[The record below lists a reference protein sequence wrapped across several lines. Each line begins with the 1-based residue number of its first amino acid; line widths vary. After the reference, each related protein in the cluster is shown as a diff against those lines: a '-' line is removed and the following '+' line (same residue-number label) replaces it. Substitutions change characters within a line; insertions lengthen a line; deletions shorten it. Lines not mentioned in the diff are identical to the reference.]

1 VPETSR
7 DERLSLSRHF
17 RATLAF
23 GLPLVGANLAGLA
36 INVTDTVMVGWLGA
50 TQLAAIV
57 LASQFYFLMWIIGA
71 GMAFAVVPLA
81 SSALGAGDTRKVR
94 RSVRMGLWILTL
106 YSSVAMIPLWFAE
119 EIFLALGQSPEIA
132 DLAGIYMRV
141 AVWSLLPAM
150 LLAGLRSFLMSLE
163 CARFILVATISGT
176 VLNVILNYM
185 LIFGNFGAPEMG
197 IAGAALA
204 TVGANVF
211 IAAAMAAY
219 IIIQPNT
226 REFKIF
232 NRIWRPDWE
241 LLLEILRLG
250 WPISIGLLA
259 EMGLFMAAT
268 IMMGWLGT
276 IALAAH
282 GIVMQL
288 VAVAFMVP
296 LGLANAATV
305 RVGVAHG
312 RSDWQALGRAGITV
326 FIAAGSMSVAIAAVY
341 LVLPEFLI
349 TRFLEMGNAKSA
361 EVLNYAIPLLLIAA
375 IFHIF
380 DGLQAVGLGI
390 LRGMK
395 DTRVPMYIAV
405 FSYWLIG
412 VPAAYI
418 LAFVFAMGGVGVW
431 IGITIGLI
439 TAAAALSHRF
449 VRRDQLSRPT
459 K

>member
-1 VPETSR
+1 M
-7 DERLSLSRHF
+7 
-17 RATLAF
+17 
-23 GLPLVGANLAGLA
+23 GANLAGLA

-81 SSALGAGDTRKVR
+81 SNALGAGDTTRVR

-119 EIFLALGQSPEIA
+119 DIFLALGQSPEITS
-132 DLAGIYMRV
+132 LAGIYMRV
-141 AVWSLLPAM
+141 AVWSLFPAM
-150 LLAGLRSFLMSLE
+150 VLAGLRSFLMSLE
-163 CARFILVATISGT
+163 CARFILVATISGAM
-176 VLNVILNYM
+176 LNVLLNYM
-185 LIFGNFGAPEMG
+185 FIFGNFAAPEMG
-197 IAGAALA
+197 IAGAAVA
-204 TVGANVF
+204 TVGANIF
-211 IAAAMAAY
+211 IAAVMAVY
-219 IIIQPNT
+219 IIVRPNT
-226 REFKIF
+226 CEFKIF

-250 WPISIGLLA
+250 WLLA

-305 RVGVAHG
+305 RVGVAFG
-312 RSDWQALGRAGITV
+312 RFDGQALGRAGITA
-326 FIAAGSMSVAIAAVY
+326 FIAAGSMSLAIAVIYIA
-341 LVLPEFLI
+341 LPEFLI
-349 TRFLEMGNAKSA
+349 ARFLEMGNAKSA
-361 EVLNYAIPLLLIAA
+361 DVLNFAKPLLFIAA

-405 FSYWLIG
+405 FSYWLVG
-412 VPAAYI
+412 VPAAY
-418 LAFVFAMGGVGVW
+418 LFAFVFAMGAIGVW
-431 IGITIGLI
+431 VGITFGLVI
-439 TAAAALSHRF
+439 AAVAFLHRF
-449 VRRDQLSRPT
+449 VRREQISLPV

>member
-1 VPETSR
+1 MPEPSR
-7 DERLSLSRHF
+7 DDNLSLTRHF

-23 GLPLVGANLAGLA
+23 GLPLAGANLAGLA

-50 TQLAAIV
+50 TQLAAVV

-71 GMAFAVVPLA
+71 GMAFAVIPLA
-81 SSALGAGDTRKVR
+81 SNALGAGDTAKVR
-94 RSVRMGLWILTL
+94 RSVRMGLWLLTL
-106 YSSVAMIPLWFAE
+106 YSAAAMVPLWFAE
-119 EIFLALGQSPEIA
+119 EIFLALGQPPEIA
-132 DLAGIYMRV
+132 GLAGIYTRV
-141 AVWSLLPAM
+141 AVWALLPAT
-150 LLAGLRSFLMSLE
+150 LLAGLRAFLMSLQ
-163 CARFILVATISGT
+163 CARFILGATISGAL
-176 VLNVILNYM
+176 LNVLLNYM
-185 LIFGNFGAPEMG
+185 FIFGNFGAPRME

-204 TVGANVF
+204 TVGANAF

-219 IIIQPNT
+219 IIVQPNT

-250 WPISIGLLA
+250 WPISVGLLA

-276 IALAAH
+276 VALAAH

-305 RVGVAHG
+305 RVGVAFG
-312 RSDWQALGRAGITV
+312 RFDWHALGRAGIIV
-326 FIAAGSMSVAIAAVY
+326 FIAAGSMSVTIAAIY
-341 LVLPEFLI
+341 LVFPGFLI
-349 TRFLEMGNAKSA
+349 TRFLDMGNAKSA
-361 EVLNYAIPLLLIAA
+361 EILNYAIPLLLIAS

-380 DGLQAVGLGI
+380 DGVQAVGLGV

-412 VPAAYI
+412 VPAAY
-418 LAFVFAMGGVGVW
+418 LFAFTFGMGGIGVW
-431 IGITIGLI
+431 IGITIGLVV
-439 TAAAALSHRF
+439 AAAALLHRF
-449 VRRDQLSRPT
+449 VRRDQLSHLA